1 MIITAPDD
9 KQIAKV
15 KMTFILSAKEK
26 VDKRIIKCYIAVKN
40 NKLSYKQK
48 HEWIV
53 KNDDE

>member
-1 MIITAPDD
+1 
-9 KQIAKV
+9 
-15 KMTFILSAKEK
+15 MTFILSAKEK